1 MSVMHT
7 LKKHGFDPAAQLK
20 HVLDQ
25 LADNISQNPYPLLFR
40 RDAPND

>member
-7 LKKHGFDPAAQLK
+7 LKKHDFDPAAQLK

-25 LADNISQNPYPLLFR
+25 LADNISQDPYSLLFP
-40 RDAPND
+40 RDAPHH